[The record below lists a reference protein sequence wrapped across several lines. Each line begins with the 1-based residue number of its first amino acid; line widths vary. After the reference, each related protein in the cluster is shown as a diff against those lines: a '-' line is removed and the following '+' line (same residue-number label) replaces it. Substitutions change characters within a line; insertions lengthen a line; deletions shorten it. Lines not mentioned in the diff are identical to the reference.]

1 MKIKKTLKQNA
12 QFWIAPLMVLWICG
26 CAVGPDFRVP
36 DAPSMDRYTKTG
48 LPEKT
53 IASDAKGGSEQRF
66 IIGRDISREWW
77 TLFHSAALDEL
88 MRTALAENPSVALA
102 EARLRAARENRAAQ
116 FGSFFPAVDAGASI
130 GRQRISAASLGQSG
144 ADSATFSLLN
154 ASIGVS
160 YTLDIFGGLRRQLEA
175 LDALVEY
182 QSYQLE
188 GAYLILTSNIIT
200 SALLSASLRKQTRA
214 TLEIIDFQTQQLNL
228 VKERYDL
235 GAVARAEVLAQQSQL
250 AQTEAALPVLE
261 KNLSLVRHQLAVL
274 VGKAPSE
281 IDLPE
286 FDFETM
292 SLPEELPVSLPS
304 TLVRQRPDIKAA
316 EALLHQASAQVG
328 VATANLYPKITLTGS
343 YGVVSNSLGDL
354 FNSQSIIWNIGAG
367 LLQPVFHGG
376 TLRAQRRAALAVY
389 DQSLAQYRLTILQSF
404 QNVADALRSLEID
417 AVALKAQV
425 KAEQAAREALELTRK
440 QYELG
445 AVSYPLLLNAQQ
457 QYQVAYINLV
467 QAQSARFADTA
478 ALFAALG
485 GGWWQGRIDRE
496 NISSL
501 SQE

>member
-1 MKIKKTLKQNA
+1 MKMKKAVKQTA
-12 QFWIAPLMVLWICG
+12 QLLLVPLFILWICG
-26 CAVGPDFRVP
+26 CAVGPDFKVP
-36 DAPSMDRYTKTG
+36 DAPSVDRYTRSE

-53 IASDAKGGSEQRF
+53 IVSDTKGGIEQKF
-66 IIGRDISREWW
+66 MIGRDINREWW
-77 TLFHSAALDEL
+77 TLFHSDALDGL
-88 MRTALAENPSVALA
+88 IRKALQENPSVTLA

-116 FGSFFPAVDAGASI
+116 FGSFFPSVDAGASI
-130 GRQRISAASLGQSG
+130 GRQRISAASMGQSG
-144 ADSATFSLLN
+144 ADGTTFSLLN

-160 YTLDIFGGLRRQLEA
+160 YTLDVFGGLRRQLEA
-175 LDALVEY
+175 LDAQVEY

-200 SALLSASLRKQTRA
+200 SALLEASLRKQVRA
-214 TLEIIDFQTQQLNL
+214 TREIIDFQTQQLKL

-235 GAVARAEVLAQQSQL
+235 GAVALADVLAQQSQL
-250 AQTEAALPVLE
+250 AQSEAVLPSLE

-274 VGKAPSE
+274 IGKTPGE

-316 EALLHQASAQVG
+316 EAVLHQACAQVG
-328 VATANLYPKITLTGS
+328 VATANLYPKITLSGA

-354 FNSQSIIWNIGAG
+354 FNSQAIIWNIGAG

-376 TLRAQRRAALAVY
+376 TLRAQRRAAIAVY

-417 AVALKAQV
+417 AVALNAQV
-425 KAEQAAREALELTRK
+425 KAEQAARGSLDLTRK

-478 ALFAALG
+478 ALFVALG
-485 GGWWQGRIDRE
+485 GGWWQDR
-496 NISSL
+496 NDRKDASQF

>member
-1 MKIKKTLKQNA
+1 MKRNKTIQQARQLLFA
-12 QFWIAPLMVLWICG
+12 SLIVFWLHG
-26 CAVGPDFRVP
+26 CAVGPDFKVP
-36 DAPSMDRYTKTG
+36 DAPSVDRYTKAE
-48 LPEKT
+48 LPERT
-53 IASDAKGGSEQRF
+53 IASDTAAGIEQKF

-88 MRTALAENPSVALA
+88 IRQALQESPSVVLA
-102 EARLRAARENRAAQ
+102 QARLREARENRAAQ
-116 FGSFFPAVDAGASI
+116 FGSFFPSVDAGASVS
-130 GRQRISAASLGQSG
+130 RQRVSSASLGQSG
-144 ADSATFSLLN
+144 ADSTTFSLLN

-182 QSYQLE
+182 QSYQRE
-188 GAYLILTSNIIT
+188 GAYLILTSNIVT
-200 SALLSASLRKQTRA
+200 SAMLEASLRKQTRA
-214 TLEIIDFQTQQLNL
+214 TREIIDYQTQQLKL
-228 VKERYDL
+228 VKQRYDL
-235 GAVARAEVLAQQSQL
+235 GAVALADVLAQQSQL

-292 SLPEELPVSLPS
+292 SLPQELPVSLPS

-316 EALLHQASAQVG
+316 EAVLHQASAQVG
-328 VATANLYPKITLTGS
+328 VATANLYPKITLSGS

-367 LLQPVFHGG
+367 LMQPVFRGG
-376 TLRAQRRAALAVY
+376 TLRAQRRAAIAVY
-389 DQSLAQYRLTILQSF
+389 DQTLAQYRLTILQSF
-404 QNVADALRSLEID
+404 QNVADALRSLEMD
-417 AVALKAQV
+417 AVALEAQV
-425 KAEQAAREALELTRK
+425 KAEQAARKSLDLTHK

-445 AVSYPLLLNAQQ
+445 AVSYPFLLNAQQ
-457 QYQVAYINLV
+457 QYQVVYINLV

-478 ALFAALG
+478 ALFVALG
-485 GGWWQGRIDRE
+485 GGWWQDR
-496 NISSL
+496 SDRKDTSQL